1 MVWQALPNTATSSDF
16 IPLNGIDSIPAG
28 SSISPVTLLILDDI
42 LPEFTEE
49 FSIQLVAVEGGARL
63 GTITSASV
71 SILPSDD
78 PNGAFGKYVY
88 HCRASCSEF

>member
-1 MVWQALPNTATSSDF
+1 MVWQAQPNTATSIDF

-28 SSISPVTLLILDDI
+28 SSISPITLVILDDN

-71 SILPSDD
+71 NILPSDD
-78 PNGAFGKYVY
+78 PNGAFGKYNHIV
-88 HCRASCSEF
+88 